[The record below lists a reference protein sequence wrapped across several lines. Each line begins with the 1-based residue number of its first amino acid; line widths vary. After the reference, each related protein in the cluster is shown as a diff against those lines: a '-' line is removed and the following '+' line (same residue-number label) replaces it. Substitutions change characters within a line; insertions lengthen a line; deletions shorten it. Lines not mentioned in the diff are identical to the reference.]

1 MSRRQLLLYLA
12 WGGLLYA
19 LALLAMLPAAWL
31 SQTLEQLSGQRLE
44 LRETSGSA
52 WEGSGR
58 LYARTGAGAL
68 TDLGAVRWTSFPS
81 AVLRGKLG
89 ADMTLNDAPK
99 PIRVEVG
106 PGSIAVRD
114 LSLAVPGK
122 LVAALAPPLQVFGPE
137 GRITIQSD
145 SLRIEGETVLGLATV
160 EWRDI
165 RLARSSGLE
174 LGSHVARLRGA
185 GSRVDIELGTL
196 GGPLGVAGAGT
207 WSARDG
213 LALSGT
219 ADPRPDAPP
228 GLVPFLRGVCPEFR
242 DGRCVFRIKYL
253 QEALGH

>member
-1 MSRRQLLLYLA
+1 MSGRRLLLYLA
-12 WGGLLYA
+12 WGGLVYA
-19 LALLAMLPAAWL
+19 LALLALLPAAWL
-31 SQTLEQLSGQRLE
+31 SQKIERLSGQRLE
-44 LRETSGSA
+44 LREASGSA
-52 WEGSGR
+52 WAGSGR
-58 LYARTGAGAL
+58 LYARAGAGAL
-68 TDLGAVRWTSFPS
+68 TDLGAVRWTSFP
-81 AVLRGKLG
+81 AALLRGKLG

-106 PGSIAVRD
+106 AGSIAVRD
-114 LSLAVPGK
+114 LALEVPGK

-137 GRITIQSD
+137 GRLTIQSD

-165 RLARSSGLE
+165 RLARSSNLE

-196 GGPLGVAGAGT
+196 GGPLRVAGAGS
-207 WSARDG
+207 WSPRGG

-219 ADPRPDAPP
+219 AEPRPDAAA

-242 DGRCVFRIKYL
+242 DGRCIFQIKY
-253 QEALGH
+253 

>member
-1 MSRRQLLLYLA
+1 MSGRQLLLYFA
-12 WGGLLYA
+12 WGGLVYA

-31 SQTLEQLSGQRLE
+31 SQTIERLSGQRLE
-44 LRETSGSA
+44 LREASGSA
-52 WEGSGR
+52 WTGSGR

-68 TDLGAVRWTSFPS
+68 TDLGAVRWTSFP
-81 AVLRGKLG
+81 AALLRGRLG

-114 LSLAVPGK
+114 LALEVPGK

-137 GRITIQSD
+137 GRLTIQSD
-145 SLRIEGETVLGLATV
+145 NLRIEGETVLGLATV

-165 RLARSSGLE
+165 RLARSSALE

-196 GGPLGVAGAGT
+196 GGPLRVAGAGS
-207 WSARDG
+207 WSPRGG

-219 ADPRPDAPP
+219 AEPRPEAAAA
-228 GLVPFLRGVCPEFR
+228 LVPFLRGVCPEFR
-242 DGRCVFRIKYL
+242 DGRCIFEIKY
-253 QEALGH
+253 